1 MVYVTDRNGD
11 MEIWL
16 HKPGQADRPLVTARD
31 FPSDTTQWLM
41 GPALSPDATRV
52 IYVRIE
58 RAAGGARLWM
68 SAVAGGSPVR
78 LAKGDPEAEFPGSW
92 SPDGNWY
99 VYTEIKGGR
108 ASLNKVKTT
117 GQAQPEVLK
126 ADLKQAGSWVPMWSP
141 AGDWILYAD
150 GGVKLISPDGKTIR
164 DLAAK
169 SAIAYAFSTDG
180 KTLYGIRQVAPDRPG
195 LELFSMS
202 VAGGT
207 EKIIG
212 SLGPEYR
219 PASPLSPA
227 LRLTLT
233 PDGRSIAYSTAKYTD
248 NLWLMDG
255 LSGVTPR

>member
-68 SAVAGGSPVR
+68 SAVAGGLPVR
-78 LAKGDPEAEFPGSW
+78 LAKGDLQEFPGSW
-92 SPDGNWY
+92 SPDGNWL
-99 VYTEIKGGR
+99 VYFDVDQR
-108 ASLNKVKTT
+108 RLSLKKVKTT
-117 GQAQPEVLK
+117 GQAQSEVLK
-126 ADLKQAGSWVPMWSP
+126 ADVKPAGSWVPVWSP
-141 AGDWILYAD
+141 AGDWILYPD

-164 DLAAK
+164 ELASK
-169 SAIAYAFSTDG
+169 SAIAYGFSADG
-180 KTLYGIRQVAPDRPG
+180 KTLYGIRQVSADRPG

-202 VAGGT
+202 VAGGG
-207 EKIIG
+207 EKTIG
-212 SLGPEYR
+212 LGQEYL
-219 PASPLSPA
+219 PASQLNPG

-233 PDGRSIAYSTAKYTD
+233 PDGKSLTYSTRKSTA